1 MKQRLN
7 LIDLATV
14 AVSLA
19 ILSYAAWMLAAGPQG
34 PIPMHY
40 GADGTPDRYGDRVE
54 AGLVIGSMGLMLA
67 VIGWSF
73 AHYARR
79 TDDIARRRGLLAGQ
93 LVTLLTIGG
102 ATTFMVMMMTGGSL
116 PSPALQMGGL
126 SLLFLIV
133 GAFLG
138 RVGPNVVVGVR
149 TPWAFKSRLAWEKSN
164 RLAGRLLSLLGL
176 IGIVAAPF
184 APQPAGML
192 TLIAAVLVAAIWSAF
207 ESWRVWRADPDR
219 QPF

>member
-1 MKQRLN
+1 MNRRLT
-7 LIDLATV
+7 LIDLAT
-14 AVSLA
+14 AAASLA
-19 ILSYAAWMLAAGPQG
+19 ILACAVWMLLSGPQG
-34 PIPMHY
+34 PIPMHFGVD
-40 GADGTPDRYGDRVE
+40 GAPDRYGDRTE
-54 AGLVIGSMGLMLA
+54 AGLVIGAMGLMLA
-67 VIGWSF
+67 AMGWGF

-79 TDDIARRRGLLAGQ
+79 TDDVARRRGLLAGQ
-93 LVTLLTIGG
+93 IVTLLTIA
-102 ATTFMVMMMTGGSL
+102 ATTAFMVMMMTGGTL
-116 PSPALQMGGL
+116 PSPALQMGGM
-126 SLLFLIV
+126 SLLFLAV

-149 TPWAFKSRLAWEKSN
+149 TPWAFKSKLAWEKSN

-192 TLIAAVLVAAIWSAF
+192 AMVGAVLIAAVWSAF

>member
-1 MKQRLN
+1 MKRRLN
-7 LIDLATV
+7 LIDLAT
-14 AVSLA
+14 AAASLA
-19 ILSYAAWMLAAGPQG
+19 ILAYAAWMLAYGPQG
-34 PIPMHY
+34 AIPMHY
-40 GADGTPDRYGDRVE
+40 GVDGMPDRFGDRME
-54 AGLVIGSMGLMLA
+54 AGLVLGAMGLLLA
-67 VIGWSF
+67 GMGWGF
-73 AHYARR
+73 AYYTRR
-79 TDDIARRRGLLAGQ
+79 TADTSRRRGLLAGQ
-93 LVTLLTIGG
+93 LVTVLAIG
-102 ATTFMVMMMTGGSL
+102 ATSAFMVMMMTGGSL

-126 SLLFLIV
+126 SLLFLTV

-192 TLIAAVLVAAIWSAF
+192 TLIAAVLMAALWSVF

>member
-1 MKQRLN
+1 MNRRMN
-7 LIDLATV
+7 LIDLAT
-14 AVSLA
+14 AAASLA
-19 ILSYAAWMLAAGPQG
+19 ILAYAAWMLLLGPQG

-54 AGLVIGSMGLMLA
+54 AGLVIGAVGLMLA
-67 VIGWSF
+67 AIGWSF
-73 AHYARR
+73 AYYARR
-79 TDDIARRRGLLAGQ
+79 TDNPGRRRGLLAGQ
-93 LVTLLTIGG
+93 LVTLLTLG
-102 ATTFMVMMMTGGSL
+102 ATSAFMVMMMTGGAL

-126 SLLFLIV
+126 SLLFLAV

-176 IGIVAAPF
+176 IGLAAAPF

-192 TLIAAVLVAAIWSAF
+192 VLIVGVMIAAFWSGF

>member
-14 AVSLA
+14 AASLA
-19 ILSYAAWMLAAGPQG
+19 ILAYAAWMLMSGPQG
-34 PIPMHY
+34 AIPMHY
-40 GADGTPDRYGDRVE
+40 AADGTPDRYGDRTE
-54 AGLVIGSMGLMLA
+54 AGLAIGSMGLMLA
-67 VIGWSF
+67 AIGWSF

-79 TDDIARRRGLLAGQ
+79 TDEVSRRRGLLAGQ
-93 LVTLLTIGG
+93 LVTLLTIG
-102 ATTFMVMMMTGGSL
+102 ATTAFMVMMMTGGAL
-116 PSPALQMGGL
+116 PSPALQMGGM

-164 RLAGRLLSLLGL
+164 RLAGRLFSLLGL

-192 TLIAAVLVAAIWSAF
+192 VLIGAITVAAVWSAF
-207 ESWRVWRADPDR
+207 ESWRVWRTDPDR